1 MRIGRIRNTIA
12 LLIVLCLVSGFAG
25 EPFRAYAAEDAPDNV
40 DEMIPD
46 DEIIDTHN
54 GGGYAVTDQLSG
66 VGYMSVLYDATNGLP
81 TSEANYILCSKDG
94 YIWIGGYSGI
104 IRYDGSV
111 FERLDSSDG
120 LTSGRGLF
128 EDSLGRIWVGTND
141 NGVVVLD
148 GDNRIRFTVADGLSA
163 SSVRVFEED
172 KEGNVFIGTTDG
184 VSYVD
189 KDMKLHVIEDAR
201 LNNERVLRLS
211 MGQDGILYGQTK
223 SGAIFRIENCE
234 LTGYVEGDDLEI
246 GPVTTILADPKDPGK
261 LYLGT
266 TGSMVFHGKFGDKLN
281 DLEQVPVGP
290 AENIHWMTY
299 ACDRLWVMS
308 ESVAGYID
316 ENGRYNVLIN
326 IPVNNSIEMMTVD
339 YQGNLWFAS
348 SRQGVLKVVTNNFF
362 NVSDAAELRNEV
374 VNTTCIKGNILYVG
388 TDSGLRAVNN
398 HMQKI
403 DNSITNHI
411 GASRVRCVMTDSDDN
426 LWVSTF
432 SKERGLVC
440 MTSGGEIKDYTTKNG
455 MPSNEIR
462 CTSTTSD
469 GSVLVGTNNGLA
481 VIKNGKIS
489 MVVDESAGIENTYFL
504 TVEEG
509 DNDEIYAGTDGGGMY
524 VISGVGVRRLGS
536 DDGLT
541 SDVILRIKKD
551 EDRGLYW
558 IITSNSIEYMKDGK
572 ITNVSTF
579 PYNNNFDLYSDNDD
593 NIWVLSSRGVY
604 CVNAKDA
611 VNDSIK
617 DYKLYDLTNGLTSLP
632 IVHSFSA
639 LDQRGNL
646 YIAGQTGVNRVNI
659 NSYYSQTVAIKAGI
673 RSVYADE
680 VLILPDKDGTYT
692 LPSNSGRIQIAPSV
706 LDYSTANPFIRVY
719 LEGSGVDGT
728 TVHRS
733 EITPLE
739 FTGLKYGNHTLHIQ
753 ILDDK
758 MEVLQ
763 DETFKINK
771 QPRLLELLVVRILL
785 LALLALI
792 AGLFVWRVM
801 TGTVIRKQ
809 YAQIQQAKDE
819 AERANSAKS
828 RFLAN
833 MSHEIRTP
841 INTIM
846 GMDEMIL
853 REDPTDVPKPYFMSM
868 INYAL
873 DIRNAT
879 ESLLGLIND
888 LLDMSK
894 IESGKMHLVEQEYD
908 PVELLR
914 SIISMIRV
922 RGAQKDLTFDI
933 DIDED
938 IPRRMYGDSE
948 KIKQIVLNLLTNAVK
963 YTEMGGFTLTVSVT
977 DTTDETCNLR
987 YSVRDTGIG
996 VKPEDM
1002 DKLFTAYER
1011 LDEEKNSGIQGTG
1024 LGLDISRR
1032 FAELMNG
1039 KLWCE
1044 SVYGEGSEFILT
1056 LEQKIIDPVGIGVFT
1071 EHSETA
1077 KGPYVPQ
1084 FIAPDAD
1091 VLVVD
1096 DNPMNLTVIKGL
1108 LKSTKMFVTTAASGE
1123 ECLEKLK
1130 YGSFN
1135 VVLLD
1140 HMMPGM
1146 DGLETIAKIRETDP
1160 DLPVY
1165 ALTANATAGGEEF
1178 YKSRGFNGYLAKPI
1192 DSEALEKAIMQH
1204 LPEEIMMKPTEK
1216 DVSYEPTELPEELGW
1231 LRDVEGLVIEDGI
1244 KCSGGVTTYVGSIN
1258 NFYETIDHNS
1268 GIIEEAYAQN
1278 DIRLYT
1284 VKVHALKTSARIVGA
1299 NELSVLAEKLEEA
1312 GKNEN
1317 LAFINENNE
1326 RLLSDYR
1333 IFKDRLAGL
1342 EKKDSEDD
1350 SKELIPED
1358 VLKDAYGALKDVI
1371 PQMDYDSVEMIIE
1384 QVKEYRLPEDDAVK
1398 FSELEKN
1405 LKLFDWEAMEKLIG

>member
-1 MRIGRIRNTIA
+1 MKFKRVRCLTSLLTA
-12 LLIVLCLVSGFAG
+12 LCFVLGFSGDLSRVYATEGESSELVTDIIS
-25 EPFRAYAAEDAPDNV
+25 EEEAE
-40 DEMIPD
+40 
-46 DEIIDTHN
+46 EIHN
-54 GGGYAVTDQLSG
+54 GGGYAASEQLSG

-81 TSEANYILCSKDG
+81 TSEANYVMCSQDG

-128 EDSLGRIWVGTND
+128 EDSRGRIWVGTND

-148 GDNRIRFTVADGLSA
+148 GEKRTHISVEDGLSA

-172 KEGNVFIGTTDG
+172 TAGNIFIGTTDG

-189 KDMKLHVIEDAR
+189 PDMKVHVIKDER

-211 MGQDGILYGQTK
+211 LGLDGIVYGQTK
-223 SGAIFRIENCE
+223 SGAIFRIESCE
-234 LTGYVEGDDLEI
+234 LTGFVTGDSLGI
-246 GPVTTILADPKDPGK
+246 GPVTTILADPKEPGK

-266 TGSMVFHGKFGDKLN
+266 TGRMVFHGEFGEKLD

-290 AENIHWMTY
+290 AENIHWITY
-299 ACDRLWVMS
+299 ACDRLWVLS
-308 ESVAGYID
+308 EKVAGYID
-316 ENGRYNVLIN
+316 ENGKYQALIN
-326 IPVNNSIEMMTVD
+326 IPISNSIEMMTAD
-339 YQGNLWFAS
+339 YQGNLWLAS
-348 SRQGVLKVVTNNFF
+348 SRQGVLKIVTNNFF
-362 NVSDAAELRNEV
+362 DVTNAADLRNEV
-374 VNTTCIKGNILYVG
+374 VNATCIKGNMIYIG
-388 TDSGLRAVNN
+388 TDNGLRAVNN

-403 DNSITNHI
+403 NNSITDHI
-411 GASRVRCVMTDSDDN
+411 GIARVRCIKNDPEDN
-426 LWVSTF
+426 LWISTF
-432 SKERGLVC
+432 SDKLGLVC
-440 MTSGGEIKDYTTKNG
+440 VTSNGEIKDFNTENG
-455 MPSNEIR
+455 LPSNEIR
-462 CTSTTSD
+462 CTSSLSD
-469 GSVLVGTNNGLA
+469 GSVVVGTNDGLA
-481 VIKNGKIS
+481 IIKNGK
-489 MVVDESAGIENTYFL
+489 VCEVYGESSGIENNYFL
-504 TVEEG
+504 TTEEG
-509 DNDEIYAGTDGGGMY
+509 DNGEILVGTDGGGMY
-524 VISGVGVRRLGS
+524 IISGSGIRKLGTKE
-536 DDGLT
+536 GLT

-551 EDRGLYW
+551 EERGLYW
-558 IITSNSIEYMKDGK
+558 LITSNSIEYMKDGK
-572 ITNVSTF
+572 ITNISSF
-579 PYNNNFDLYSDNDD
+579 PYNNNFDLCSDD
-593 NIWVLSSRGVY
+593 NGSIWVLSSRGIF
-604 CVNAKDA
+604 CVNAEDMI
-611 VNDSIK
+611 NDSIS
-617 DYKLYDLTNGLTSLP
+617 DYKLYDLSNGLTTLP

-639 LDQRGNL
+639 LDSRGNL
-646 YIAGQTGVNRVNI
+646 YISGQTGVIRVNI
-659 NSYYSQTVAIKAGI
+659 NKYFSQTVTVKAGI
-673 RSVYADE
+673 RSVYAGDK
-680 VLILPDKDGTYT
+680 LILPDADGTYT
-692 LPSNSGRIQIAPSV
+692 LPSDSGRIQIAPSV
-706 LDYSTANPFIRVY
+706 LDYSTANPSVHIY
-719 LEGSGVDGT
+719 LEGSGVKGT
-728 TVHRS
+728 TVPRS

-753 ILDDK
+753 ILDDRARII
-758 MEVLQ
+758 Q

-771 QPRLLELLVVRILL
+771 QPRIMELLIVRILL
-785 LALLALI
+785 LALLALVV
-792 AGLFVWRVM
+792 GVFVWRIM
-801 TGTVIRKQ
+801 TDTVIRKQ
-809 YAQIQQAKDE
+809 YVQIQQAKDE

-853 REDPTDVPKPYFMSM
+853 REDPTDVPKPYFMSV

-873 DIRNAT
+873 DIRNAS
-879 ESLLGLIND
+879 ESLLNLIND

-908 PVELLR
+908 SADLLR
-914 SIISMIRV
+914 SIVSMIRV
-922 RGAQKDLTFDI
+922 RSSQKDLSFGI

-938 IPRRMYGDSE
+938 LPRRMHGDSE

-963 YTEMGGFTLTVSVT
+963 YTEIGGFTLTVSVSEIN
-977 DTTDETCNLR
+977 DETCDLR
-987 YSVRDTGIG
+987 FSVRDTGIG

-1032 FAELMNG
+1032 FAELMGG
-1039 KLWCE
+1039 KIWCE

-1056 LEQKIIDPVGIGVFT
+1056 VRQKIVDPIGIGEFKEQT
-1071 EHSETA
+1071 DEGT

-1108 LKSTKMFVTTAASGE
+1108 LKSTKMFVTTASSGE

-1146 DGLETIAKIRETDP
+1146 DGIETVAKIRETDK

-1165 ALTANATAGGEEF
+1165 ALTANATAGGDEF
-1178 YKSRGFNGYLAKPI
+1178 YISRGFTGYLAKPI
-1192 DSEALEKAIMQH
+1192 DSVALEKAIMKH

-1216 DVSYEPTELPEELGW
+1216 DVSYEPTELSEDLKWINE
-1231 LRDVEGLVIEDGI
+1231 VEGLVVEDGI
-1244 KCSGGVTTYVGSIN
+1244 KSSGGIATYEGSIR

-1268 GIIEEAYAQN
+1268 KIISDAYEQD

-1299 NELSVLAEKLEEA
+1299 NSLSLLAEKLEEA
-1312 GKNEN
+1312 GKNNDLEFIKEN
-1317 LAFINENNE
+1317 TGK
-1326 RLLSDYR
+1326 LLRDYR
-1333 IFKDRLAGL
+1333 AFKEKLADL
-1342 EKKDSEDD
+1342 KKKDEDL
-1350 SKELIPED
+1350 SKEMIPDD
-1358 VLKDAYGALKDVI
+1358 VLKDAYEALKEVI

-1384 QVKEYRLPEDDAVK
+1384 QVKEYKLPDDDMIR
-1398 FSELEKN
+1398 FSELERY
-1405 LKLFDWEAMEKLIG
+1405 LKLFDWDAMEKLI